1 MRTLRAMRLVA
12 VSVVKNEADI
22 IEAFVRH
29 TLAWTDH
36 HLIFDHDSTDGTR
49 EILQALQAEGLP
61 VSLFRDDQPGHL
73 QQARSNH
80 LMRLAA
86 QARDADWIL
95 PLDADEFIDGP
106 GRPELEAALQ
116 QVGSTQSVSLPLL
129 DYCASDQDAPTELNP
144 VLRLR
149 YCRHAPSVTRKIFV
163 PRALALDPALSAG
176 KGSHALYRG
185 TEALPAQP
193 LPDGW
198 HLAHLA
204 LRSARQ
210 QVLRVVR
217 AELQRMSRGRAAA
230 GLDVHYRLGYQL
242 LAEEPELFLSTSIT
256 PASALRERPLTYRG
270 GALKH
275 TAPQDWS
282 RVARSLLPYLEQLAT
297 SHGRLADETGFDI
310 SPPAPADLI
319 IREIPIASASSR
331 SAGSPVPAFSGF
343 KALSGWGPAEGP
355 VPEAFLPQFH
365 WGYAPATVLAIETP
379 VAGTG
384 QLSAD
389 LLTYSDH
396 QAICIEL
403 NGVSLS
409 QFAVPRTNQRERVSA
424 ALPLRVGRNELRLS
438 YSQHLASPHDPR
450 ALAAIFLSLRVTPP
464 NLA

>member
-29 TLAWTDH
+29 TVAWTDH

-61 VSLFRDDQPGHL
+61 LSLFRDDQPGHL

-80 LMRLAA
+80 LTRLAA
-86 QARDADWIL
+86 QDHAADWIL
-95 PLDADEFIDGP
+95 PLDADEFLDGP
-106 GRPELEAALQ
+106 GRAELEAALQ
-116 QVGSTQSVSLPLL
+116 HACSDKAVSLPLL
-129 DYCASDQDAPTELNP
+129 DYCACDQDDPAETNP
-144 VLRLR
+144 ALRLR
-149 YCRHAPSVTRKIFV
+149 HCRPAPSVTRKIFV
-163 PRALALDPALSAG
+163 PRALALDPTLAAG
-176 KGSHALYRG
+176 KGSHALYLG
-185 TEALPAQP
+185 AEALPNHA

-204 LRSARQ
+204 LRSPQQ

-242 LAEEPELFLSTSIT
+242 LAEEPDLFFAASVT
-256 PASALRERPLTYRG
+256 PVSALRVRPLLYRG
-270 GALKH
+270 GALKY
-275 TAPQDWS
+275 TAPSDWT

-310 SPPAPADLI
+310 SPPTPAGLI
-319 IREIPIASASSR
+319 VHEIPAAGASSR
-331 SAGSPVPAFSGF
+331 PTSSTAPAFSGF
-343 KALSGWGPAEGP
+343 TALSGWGPAEGP

-365 WGYAPATVLAIETP
+365 WGYAPATVLALEAP
-379 VAGTG
+379 ASGSG
-384 QLSAD
+384 HLFAD
-389 LLTYSDH
+389 LLTYSDN
-396 QAICIEL
+396 QAVRVEL
-403 NGVSLS
+403 NGVPLH
-409 QFAVPRTNQRERVSA
+409 QLAFPRTNQRERISI
-424 ALPLRVGRNELRLS
+424 ALPLRAGRNELILR
-438 YSQHLASPHDPR
+438 YSQSLASPHDPR

-464 NLA
+464 NPA